1 MYKRTYQIPAAEV
14 VELQMETR
22 ILTGSPEVTGNAS
35 LGGLDDG
42 GSLNDEW

>member
-1 MYKRTYQIPAAEV
+1 MAKRIYLMPAAEV
-14 VELQMETR
+14 VDLKMETR

>member
-1 MYKRTYQIPAAEV
+1 MSKRTYQIPAAEV